1 MKYAVF
7 NRVRNEQAKENEPY
21 IIEFDHQV
29 EFIIDKETGRTHCDE
44 YNIVFEEE
52 ITPPQRFYE
61 AVLNAFLKLYNEGSL
76 HDCKVYNRDS
86 WDDSKWIQK

>member
-7 NRVRNEQAKENEPY
+7 NRVRNELAKDNEPY
-21 IIEFDHQV
+21 VIEFDHQI
-29 EFIIDKETGRTHCDE
+29 EFLIDEDGRTHCDE

-61 AVLNAFLKLYNEGSL
+61 AVLKAFLKLNEEGKL
-76 HDCKVYNRDS
+76 QGCKVYTRDS
-86 WDDSKWIQK
+86 WDDTRWIK